1 MWIPAKER
9 HALDFIMD
17 QLSHTE
23 LIFKYE
29 GCRVEETHGEENGTT
44 QPGGDNTSITM
55 VKDYPGQV
63 GFHNPSE
70 NDS

>member
-1 MWIPAKER
+1 M
-9 HALDFIMD
+9 
-17 QLSHTE
+17 

-29 GCRVEETHGEENGTT
+29 GCRVEETHGEEYGNP
-44 QPGGDNTSITM
+44 QPGGDNTSIMM